1 MSPGNIDEAE
11 PDYCDLLSVEEIA
24 MDAFVTVHP
33 SALLRIKD
41 ESDKRRQYR
50 LFVDD
55 PRLASRAIK
64 R

>member
-1 MSPGNIDEAE
+1 MVAR
-11 PDYCDLLSVEEIA
+11 LLW
-24 MDAFVTVHP
+24 T
-33 SALLRIKD
+33 KD

-55 PRLASRAIK
+55 LRLASRAIK

>member
-1 MSPGNIDEAE
+1 MVAR
-11 PDYCDLLSVEEIA
+11 
-24 MDAFVTVHP
+24 
-33 SALLRIKD
+33 LLRTKD

-55 PRLASRAIK
+55 LRLAFRAIK